1 MAAGASGGGS
11 PAVEELGGASVTRYT
26 LQNVPLYLAA
36 SGDRMVL
43 SPNRASIERALG
55 GEYARSISKDQVL
68 GSSLAALDQSPT
80 FLLAAC
86 PGRLARMARPF
97 MPAEEY
103 AQVEPVAQLLGE
115 TSVTL
120 LSQHSDTRFA
130 LAARVENIPDV
141 SVLVNRA
148 VEEQRQVM
156 RRSRD
161 ELEPV
166 ANTTWTAYGQDQ
178 ARAAAASADDMES
191 LRERFDQ
198 LVEEGKRGQAIGLT
212 HRMVASVEDAKGLN
226 NLAWALLT
234 EERYEG
240 RYDAAARVLSVR
252 SNELT
257 DHDNWAY
264 VDTLALAEHRV
275 GNHQRAAELQE
286 HVLELVGDSAAKRPE
301 LREALERYRA
311 AVDEQPDESGE
322 AREGVVVR

>member
-1 MAAGASGGGS
+1 LIRCAHD
-11 PAVEELGGASVTRYT
+11 
-26 LQNVPLYLAA
+26 QN
-36 SGDRMVL
+36 
-43 SPNRASIERALG
+43 
-55 GEYARSISKDQVL
+55 
-68 GSSLAALDQSPT
+68 
-80 FLLAAC
+80 
-86 PGRLARMARPF
+86 
-97 MPAEEY
+97 
-103 AQVEPVAQLLGE
+103 
-115 TSVTL
+115 
-120 LSQHSDTRFA
+120 
-130 LAARVENIPDV
+130 
-141 SVLVNRA
+141 
-148 VEEQRQVM
+148 
-156 RRSRD
+156 